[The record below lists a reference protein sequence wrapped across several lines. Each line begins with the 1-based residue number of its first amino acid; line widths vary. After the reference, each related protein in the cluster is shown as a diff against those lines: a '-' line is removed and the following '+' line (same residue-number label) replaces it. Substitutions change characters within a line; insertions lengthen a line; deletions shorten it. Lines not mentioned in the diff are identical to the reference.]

1 MNVDSIVICEIT
13 NRKAKNDI
21 KKCICISIF
30 YITQTLYKDI
40 ILTNGLMSVSDMYLH
55 QSDLTLYVFDM
66 TLICSDLPLYMYK
79 FALNMI

>member
-1 MNVDSIVICEIT
+1 MNPVYVFDVIC
-13 NRKAKNDI
+13 
-21 KKCICISIF
+21 IF
-30 YITQTLYKDI
+30 Y
-40 ILTNGLMSVSDMYLH
+40 GLMSVSDMFLY